1 MYWFIE
7 GSYNILS
14 SKSLQIAHIHCITI
28 SSLRVSSQDH
38 VKYNEI
44 IVLSPCHPVV
54 FVVGIS
60 QLLQNI
66 GLPVHLPV
74 YGLFLVLFVS
84 LLVWSYYW

>member
-1 MYWFIE
+1 MSFLIYWFIE

-28 SSLRVSSQDH
+28 SSQDR
-38 VKYNEI
+38 VKYDEI

-60 QLLQNI
+60 RLLQNI
-66 GLPVHLPV
+66 PVHLPV